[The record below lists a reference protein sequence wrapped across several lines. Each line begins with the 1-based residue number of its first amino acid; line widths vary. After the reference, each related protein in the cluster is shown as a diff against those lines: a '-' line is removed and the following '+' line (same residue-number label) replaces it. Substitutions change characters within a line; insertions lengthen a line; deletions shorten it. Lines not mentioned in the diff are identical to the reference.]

1 MALKPKTAL
10 LQVRMDPDLLAEFQ
24 RLCAENLYTPS
35 DMARRLIHHQ
45 TTQWQKR
52 EIGQAEY
59 AARKARKEAMS
70 PFLDIQASAPPKA
83 PPKAPAAVSE
93 RSPNIHK
100 PNRRQKKGQR

>member
-52 EIGQAEY
+52 EIGEIEY
-59 AARKARKEAMS
+59 AARKARKAAAS
-70 PFLDIQASAPPKA
+70 PFLDIQASTPSKA
-83 PPKAPAAVSE
+83 PPKAPAATPVP
-93 RSPNIHK
+93 SPNILK
-100 PNRRQKKGQR
+100 PNRRPKKGQR